1 MRVAF
6 LAPVRGWPLQ
16 KGRVTFEAGT
26 RWSLGWDS
34 DISFWFDSW
43 TSEGPLRNLLHGLLT
58 REEEVL
64 RVGDV
69 ATDFGWNWGKIS
81 MELPAKIYMEIK
93 AMPHSRMSDEKDKL
107 IWAATS
113 NGEFNLASAYK
124 LATSQADFVPP
135 FNGSWIWKLNLP
147 PKIQT
152 FIWMCMHKSV
162 ATRECLAIRGL
173 QINPSCPLCHQYPE
187 SILHLLR
194 DCPIASNV
202 WHNLNPPSL
211 TSTFFSQDLHTWLEA
226 NCNLV
231 NNVTR
236 SSVPWHTLFSFAIW
250 TIWNHCNKVVFQ
262 N

>member
-1 MRVAF
+1 M
-6 LAPVRGWPLQ
+6 
-16 KGRVTFEAGT
+16 
-26 RWSLGWDS
+26 
-34 DISFWFDSW
+34 
-43 TSEGPLRNLLHGLLT
+43 
-58 REEEVL
+58 L

-107 IWAATS
+107 IWAASS

-135 FNGSWIWKLNLP
+135 FNGSWIWKLNLL

-152 FIWMCMHKSV
+152 FIWMCMHKSI

-211 TSTFFSQDLHTWLEA
+211 TSTFFSQDLHSWLEA

-250 TIWNHCNKVVFQ
+250 TIWNHRNKVVFQ